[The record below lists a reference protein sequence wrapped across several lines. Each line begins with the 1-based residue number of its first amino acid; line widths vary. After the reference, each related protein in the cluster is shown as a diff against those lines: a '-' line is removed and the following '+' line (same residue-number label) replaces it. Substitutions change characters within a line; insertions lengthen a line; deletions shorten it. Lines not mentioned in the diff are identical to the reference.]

1 MTPPTSGPTTGTVA
15 GPAMV
20 RPPTAV
26 DPRMRARRLRLTQV
40 DPWSVAKM
48 SFLLSLAA
56 AIVTVVALVL
66 LWIVLAIGGVFSSLD
81 TAIVDIVGPS
91 SPTITRYFEF
101 STVLVVALVLA
112 ALDIVLITALA
123 TLGALLYNLAATFA
137 GGIQVTLSDE

>member
-66 LWIVLAIGGVFSSLD
+66 LWIVLAVGGVFSSLD